1 MGKQTNIVFEEF
13 NSIKF
18 DTWYH
23 AGLSIAIIMKVFF
36 FISAVVLFYDERAGK
51 RDSKQFK
58 RMLFLKNFS
67 NEMTKIIVCAL
78 IIHVFTSQRGVSC
91 IDKHFRILLV
101 AFAIITLLEV
111 HWVVFFQ
118 QSIPLLSQIQYF
130 SGRVGSFTDQMNRD
144 KLHEMS
150 GASLFQ

>member
-1 MGKQTNIVFEEF
+1 MTKQTNIIFEEF

-23 AGLSIAIIMKVFF
+23 AGLSIAIIMKAFF

-67 NEMTKIIVCAL
+67 NEMTKIIVCLL
-78 IIHVFTSQRGVSC
+78 IIVVFTTHKGVSC
-91 IDKHFRILLV
+91 IDKHFRILLIV
-101 AFAIITLLEV
+101 FAIITLLEV
-111 HWVVFFQ
+111 HWIVFFQ
-118 QSIPLLSQIQYF
+118 ETTPLLSHIQYF
-130 SGRVGSFTDQMNRD
+130 TGRIGSLQDQTNMD
-144 KLHEMS
+144 KIHEVRY
-150 GASLFQ
+150 